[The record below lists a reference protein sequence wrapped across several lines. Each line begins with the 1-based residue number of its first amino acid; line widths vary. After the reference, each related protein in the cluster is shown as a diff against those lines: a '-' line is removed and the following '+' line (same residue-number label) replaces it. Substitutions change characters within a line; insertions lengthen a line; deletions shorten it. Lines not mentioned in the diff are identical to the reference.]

1 MDIRRKRQ
9 MRYSLVFG
17 MLLLAFCI
25 IVVLNINTGNVQI
38 SVPEIL
44 KILFLKKVGKWSTI
58 SYGKFAC
65 RVFSWRL
72 F

>member
-17 MLLLAFCI
+17 MMLLAFCI

-44 KILFLKKVGKWSTI
+44 KILFLRTSLVQ
-58 SYGKFAC
+58 Y
-65 RVFSWRL
+65 
-72 F
+72 